1 MIRKI
6 FMIVIL
12 ALVFM
17 YITWNFYSKALRYN
31 PLAEISVANPGSK
44 GSDKRISSKYK
55 PAWSKIIYEK
65 DLFSQRRSYM
75 KEQKPVPADIT
86 PGKVEAVWPDV
97 VLRGIVYDL
106 SGDYVAYIEINRS
119 RPVAMRKGDK
129 IEDIEIVDI
138 SARKVVL
145 KWNEQTV
152 KLNMGK
158 VRTIKK
164 PRSIK

>member
-17 YITWNFYSKALRYN
+17 YIAWNFYSEALRYN
-31 PLAEISVANPGSK
+31 PLAEISVASPGSE
-44 GSDKRISSKYK
+44 GTDKRISSKYK
-55 PAWSKIIYEK
+55 PAWSKIIYEN

-75 KEQKPVPADIT
+75 KEQKPNPADIT
-86 PGKVEAVWPDV
+86 PGKVEAAWPDV

-119 RPVAMRKGDK
+119 RPVAMRKGDR
-129 IEDIEIVDI
+129 IDDIEIVDI

-145 KWNEQTV
+145 KWNEQRV